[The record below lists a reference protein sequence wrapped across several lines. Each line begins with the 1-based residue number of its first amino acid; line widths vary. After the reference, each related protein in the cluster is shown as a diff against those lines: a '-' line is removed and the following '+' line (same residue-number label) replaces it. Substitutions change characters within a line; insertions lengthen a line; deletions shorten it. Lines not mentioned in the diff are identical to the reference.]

1 MDNDLDSIAR
11 ENFRNSGYITH
22 PSSERRIPWS
32 FTAMPRSPL
41 TQSDAVNAIEARRA
55 RAAERQKIQTSK
67 FLIFINALF
76 AR

>member
-22 PSSERRIPWS
+22 PGSERRIPWS
-32 FTAMPRSPL
+32 FASMPRSPL

-55 RAAERQKIQTSK
+55 RAAERQKIQTNK
-67 FLIFINALF
+67 LLILINALF